1 MPDRRPNRDPSWT
14 LTCFIRDSSPTDL
27 PHRRLTC
34 LIDNPS
40 DTDMHNINKQK
51 VYKMCLNSDWTPQ
64 ACWSLMSLH
73 RHFRLQWGML
83 VSDGACLSPM
93 GLRSGM
99 SVSDSGMSVSD
110 GACRSPVKHFE
121 VSNGSPISH
130 VGL

>member
-64 ACWSLMSLH
+64 ACWSPMGLH
-73 RHFRLQWGML
+73 RHFGLRW
-83 VSDGACLSPM
+83 VSDQ
-93 GLRSGM
+93 
-99 SVSDSGMSVSD
+99 
-110 GACRSPVKHFE
+110 ACRSPMGRVGLGR
-121 VSNGSPISH
+121 SMSRSPIRH
-130 VGL
+130 IGLRWISDRSPIIILFS